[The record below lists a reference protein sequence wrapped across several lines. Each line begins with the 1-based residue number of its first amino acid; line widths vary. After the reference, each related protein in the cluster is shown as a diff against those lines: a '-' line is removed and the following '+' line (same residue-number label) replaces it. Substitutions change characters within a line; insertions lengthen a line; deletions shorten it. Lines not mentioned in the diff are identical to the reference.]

1 MEASTPI
8 RLEEALPPARSKVNW
23 RRMLR
28 RYPTVIFG
36 GAILAIVVLASLMA
50 PWTTA
55 HNPLD
60 INPVSRMK
68 PPSAEHLFGTDALGR
83 DLFSRTLHG
92 GRISLTVGIMVALF
106 ASGVGIVIG
115 LISGYSRIVDSI
127 LMRVMDALMSIPAI
141 LLAIALMAIANA
153 SVGTII
159 FAITIVELPRV
170 ARLVRSVVLTIRDQA
185 FIEAATVVGTPT
197 WKILVKHIVPN
208 TVAPLTVH
216 ATFIC
221 ASAILIESLLS
232 FLGAGTPPEIP
243 SWGNI
248 MAEGR
253 IYFQIAPWIILI
265 PGVFLAITVLAINL
279 MGDGLRDMVDPRQA
293 KVL

>member
-1 MEASTPI
+1 MNLS
-8 RLEEALPPARSKVNW
+8 RV
-23 RRMLR
+23 LR
-28 RYPTVIFG
+28 RYPTVTFG
-36 GAILAIVVLASLMA
+36 GATLVLIVLGTLCA
-50 PWTTA
+50 PWITTY
-55 HNPLD
+55 NPLD
-60 INPVSRMK
+60 INPVGRMK

-83 DLFSRTLHG
+83 DLFSRTLYG
-92 GRISLTVGIMVALF
+92 GRISLTVGIMVAFF
-106 ASGVGIVIG
+106 ASSAGILIG
-115 LISGYSRIVDSI
+115 LISGYSRIADSI

-153 SVGTII
+153 SVATII
-159 FAITIVELPRV
+159 FAITVVELPRV
-170 ARLVRSVVLTIRDQA
+170 ARLVRSVVLTIRNQA

-197 WKILVKHIVPN
+197 WQILLKHIVPN

-243 SWGNI
+243 SWGNS

-279 MGDGLRDMVDPRQA
+279 MGDGLRDMIDPRQA
-293 KVL
+293 KEL